1 MPQGRDF
8 KVHIQNAG
16 ATDYVEID
24 SQGDLDFNFG
34 KTVNT
39 EKTKNNQQSYV
50 TDEGVSGSFTVD
62 ITNPL
67 HSSHTQLLTFHDS
80 EGLAKI
86 KVEDS
91 TAGGLAF
98 HGTARI
104 VVGSVGAPVEG
115 VQRAQVTFSFEPA
128 PTRTVSPVAYA

>member
-1 MPQGRDF
+1 MPQGRDYR
-8 KVHIQNAG
+8 VYIENVGQTA
-16 ATDYVEID
+16 YEEID
-24 SQGDLDFNFG
+24 SQGDLDFTFG

-67 HSSHTQLLTFHDS
+67 HSSHSQLLTYHDS
-80 EGLAKI
+80 EAVVKI
-86 KVEDS
+86 KVEDT

-104 VVGSVGAPVEG
+104 VVGSLAAPVEG
-115 VQRAQVTFSFEPA
+115 VQRANVSFSFEPA